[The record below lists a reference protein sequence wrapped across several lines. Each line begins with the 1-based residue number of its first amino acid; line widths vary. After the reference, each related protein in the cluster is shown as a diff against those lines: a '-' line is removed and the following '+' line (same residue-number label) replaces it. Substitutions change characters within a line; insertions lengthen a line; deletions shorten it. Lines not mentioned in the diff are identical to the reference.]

1 MLTSPAFAGDCSI
14 RIVVDLNNKITT
26 KGHPLSE
33 IKKKVN
39 GLVSIYQKDI
49 CLDFVD
55 ASLVEKIF
63 IKLNF
68 DIDKAR
74 TRFIDGKKSKD

>member
-1 MLTSPAFAGDCSI
+1 MDM
-14 RIVVDLNNKITT
+14 NKRITT

-39 GLVSIYQKDI
+39 GLINIYKKDI
-49 CLDFVD
+49 CLDFID
-55 ASLVEKIF
+55 ASLVEKVF

-68 DIDKAR
+68 DTDKVQ
-74 TRFIDGKKSKD
+74 TRFIDGKKDKD